1 MAHLPKLETLGYNA
15 EYSDGMELARLIQD
29 GKLPCLRDVNIV
41 FYRTIDVSKEIDN
54 ARYTE
59 VSEELR
65 KVCNLSSRQVFKPCN
80 TLEEIERRLDF
91 TE

>member
-1 MAHLPKLETLGYNA
+1 MVWNWLDLYKMASYRACATSIL
-15 EYSDGMELARLIQD
+15 
-29 GKLPCLRDVNIV
+29 CL
-41 FYRTIDVSKEIDN
+41 YRTIDVSKEIDN

-65 KVCNLSSRQVFKPCN
+65 KVCNLSSRQVFKSCN

-91 TE
+91 TEPE